1 MADLRVYRSMWSSP
15 IGKVPKTVIRVLVA
29 LELRSYRE
37 AIAKALQYEQP
48 QARVHP
54 ADPEVFDLEMMH
66 LEPHVVICSQTTPAV
81 RDGALCWV
89 KILIVGEEL
98 RAVISVKG
106 QCKKIV
112 SNITLAEL
120 SSVLEE
126 AEALVQEAGG
136 H

>member
-1 MADLRVYRSMWSSP
+1 M
-15 IGKVPKTVIRVLVA
+15 IRVLVA
-29 LELRSYRE
+29 LELRTYRE
-37 AIAKALQYEQP
+37 AIAQALQYEHP
-48 QARVHP
+48 QAQVHP

-98 RAVISVKG
+98 RAVVSVRG
-106 QCKKIV
+106 QCKIV
-112 SNITLAEL
+112 SDITLAEL
-120 SSVLEE
+120 GSVVEE
-126 AEALVQEAGG
+126 AEALVQAGE

>member
-1 MADLRVYRSMWSSP
+1 MADLRVYRTMWSSP
-15 IGKVPKTVIRVLVA
+15 IGKVAAVIRVLVA

-37 AIAKALQYEQP
+37 AIAKALQYQHP
-48 QARVHP
+48 QVRVHP

-98 RAVISVKG
+98 RAVVSVG
-106 QCKKIV
+106 GRGKIV
-112 SNITLAEL
+112 SNITLGEL
-120 SSVLEE
+120 GSVLEE

>member
-15 IGKVPKTVIRVLVA
+15 IGKVAAVIRVLVA

-37 AIAKALQYEQP
+37 AIAKALQYQHP
-48 QARVHP
+48 QARVRP
-54 ADPEVFDLEMMH
+54 ADPEVFALEMMH
-66 LEPHVVICSQTTPAV
+66 LEPHVVICSQTTSAV

-98 RAVISVKG
+98 RAVVSVGG
-106 QCKKIV
+106 QCKIV
-112 SNITLAEL
+112 SNITLGEL
-120 SSVLEE
+120 GSVLDE

>member
-1 MADLRVYRSMWSSP
+1 M
-15 IGKVPKTVIRVLVA
+15 
-29 LELRSYRE
+29 
-37 AIAKALQYEQP
+37 ALQYEHP

-81 RDGALCWV
+81 RDGAMCWV

-98 RAVISVKG
+98 RAVVSVRG
-106 QCKKIV
+106 RCKIV
-112 SNITLAEL
+112 SDITLAEL
-120 SSVLEE
+120 GSVVEE

>member
-15 IGKVPKTVIRVLVA
+15 IGKVPVVIRVLVA

-37 AIAKALQYEQP
+37 AIAKALQYEHP
-48 QARVHP
+48 QAQVHP

-98 RAVISVKG
+98 RAVVSIRG
-106 QCKKIV
+106 QCKIV
-112 SNITLAEL
+112 SDITLAEL
-120 SSVLEE
+120 GSVVEE
-126 AEALVQEAGG
+126 AEALVQEAGE

>member
-1 MADLRVYRSMWSSP
+1 M
-15 IGKVPKTVIRVLVA
+15 IRVLVG

-37 AIAKALQYEQP
+37 AIAKALQHERP
-48 QARVHP
+48 QALVRAVHP
-54 ADPEVFDLEMMH
+54 EVLNLQMMH

-81 RDGALCWV
+81 RDGAMCWV

-98 RAVISVKG
+98 RAVVSVRG
-106 QCKKIV
+106 RCKIV
-112 SNITLAEL
+112 SDITLAEL
-120 SSVLEE
+120 GSVVEE

>member
-1 MADLRVYRSMWSSP
+1 L
-15 IGKVPKTVIRVLVA
+15 
-29 LELRSYRE
+29 
-37 AIAKALQYEQP
+37 
-48 QARVHP
+48 
-54 ADPEVFDLEMMH
+54 H

-98 RAVISVKG
+98 RAVVSVG
-106 QCKKIV
+106 GRCKIV
-112 SNITLAEL
+112 SNTTLGEL
-120 SSVLEE
+120 GSVLDE